1 VCVFITSQRVAMC
14 VFLCGGS
21 DLCWVFCLLLGGGG
35 IFNGLWV
42 LRRVSKIVLGN
53 IVWLSFK
60 WVFAVNSA
68 WM

>member
-1 VCVFITSQRVAMC
+1 MIFNAVVVTFV
-14 VFLCGGS
+14 VFLPAA
-21 DLCWVFCLLLGGGG
+21 GGG
-35 IFNGLWV
+35 IFYGPWV

-60 WVFAVNSA
+60 WLFAVNSA